1 MSTSPL
7 EPWPG
12 FKKLSVEDRRTVFEQ
27 KVIDARL
34 RGDLLY
40 AVALSVAVAATE
52 QLARGGDD
60 PTELEQTARKAAK
73 AIDENGPAL
82 VKEAG
87 GWTPK

>member
-12 FKKLSVEDRRTVFEQ
+12 FKKLPVEDRRTVFEQ
-27 KVIDARL
+27 KLIDARL

-40 AVALSVAVAATE
+40 ATALSVAVAATE
-52 QLARGGDD
+52 QLARGNGD
-60 PTELEQTARKAAK
+60 PTELETAARKGLK

-82 VKEAG
+82 VREAG